1 MVQVG
6 DRVIAAYNS
15 GEYYGEV
22 VELTPSNRYAVKILA
37 VIKHPDQGDLHH
49 PMKGDARR
57 FFQRRALA
65 YSEITL
71 VDTPS
76 IRPYSGEIPD
86 YQVSLFNALNKEMKR
101 VQQIELWAHRSL
113 DELKGLAADYGF
125 EDKIE
130 Q

>member
-6 DRVIAAYNS
+6 DQVIASYNS
-15 GEYYGEV
+15 GEYFGEV
-22 VELTPSNRYAVKILA
+22 VELTPSNRFAVKILA

-71 VDTPS
+71 VDTS
-76 IRPYSGEIPD
+76 SLRPYNGDIPE
-86 YQVSLFNALNKEMKR
+86 YQASLLQALEREMKR

-125 EDKIE
+125 AEKQED
-130 Q
+130 

>member
-6 DRVIAAYNS
+6 DQVIAGYNS

-65 YSEITL
+65 FNEITL
-71 VDTPS
+71 VDAS
-76 IRPYSGEIPD
+76 SLRSYSGEIPD
-86 YQVSLFNALNKEMKR
+86 YQSSLLNALNREMIR

-125 EDKIE
+125 AEKVE
-130 Q
+130 E